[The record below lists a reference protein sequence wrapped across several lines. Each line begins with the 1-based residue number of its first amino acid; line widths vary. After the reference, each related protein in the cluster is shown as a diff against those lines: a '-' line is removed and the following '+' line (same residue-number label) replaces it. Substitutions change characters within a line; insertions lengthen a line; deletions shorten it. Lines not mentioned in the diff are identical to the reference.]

1 MNIFVSQRVIKIS
14 KINESRDCLDQRIT
28 KILNYCNINPIFIP
42 NNLIQ
47 KEDNMK
53 LIKFLKSFN
62 SKGLLLTGGDNFG
75 DFKDRDKTE
84 FATISYSIKKEIP
97 ILGICR
103 GMQMIAKF
111 FGKNLKKINKHV
123 GKKHEIQSLI
133 HKNKFPKKV
142 NSYHNFTISS
152 CPSDFDVAAKA
163 MDGSIEAIK
172 HRFLKIDGWMWHP
185 ERENPFIQEDIKNIK
200 KIFNV

>member
-1 MNIFVSQRVIKIS
+1 M
-14 KINESRDCLDQRIT
+14 
-28 KILNYCNINPIFIP
+28 
-42 NNLIQ
+42 
-47 KEDNMK
+47 
-53 LIKFLKSFN
+53 
-62 SKGLLLTGGDNFG
+62 
-75 DFKDRDKTE
+75 
-84 FATISYSIKKEIP
+84 
-97 ILGICR
+97 
-103 GMQMIAKF
+103 
-111 FGKNLKKINKHV
+111 GK
-123 GKKHEIQSLI
+123 IQSLI

-185 ERENPFIQEDIKNIK
+185 ERENPFIKEDIKNIK